1 MSPVAKLLTRVVG
14 LIISAV
20 VMVASAFMLALLKG
34 PGPYSGNKQEVN
46 IAGGVF
52 CISSLAGLLCFIGV
66 VLSIVALGRA
76 QDVSASRTSAPP
88 R

>member
-34 PGPYSGNKQEVN
+34 PGPYSGNKHEVN
-46 IAGGVF
+46 IAAGVF
-52 CISSLAGLLCFIGV
+52 CVSSLAGLLCFIGV